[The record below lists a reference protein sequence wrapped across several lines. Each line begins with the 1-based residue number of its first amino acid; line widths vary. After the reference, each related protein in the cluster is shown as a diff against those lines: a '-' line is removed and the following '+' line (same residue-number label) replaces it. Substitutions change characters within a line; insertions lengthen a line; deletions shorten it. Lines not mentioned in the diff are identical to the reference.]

1 MSLKLFRI
9 YSIFIPLVRRIVN
22 TFELHDEFWGNNK
35 VRPNYFILNILVL
48 HTGQTIVRNSSKI
61 TRRTLTT
68 LLVNGKTISDSE
80 AKEILGDIV
89 CIKGNVPN
97 SLLVAGI
104 PQEVRDYCKKLIDV
118 VGKDGGLI
126 VDAGAVIDGAKPENV
141 KAMTD
146 FTKEYGVY
154 R

>member
-1 MSLKLFRI
+1 M
-9 YSIFIPLVRRIVN
+9 
-22 TFELHDEFWGNNK
+22 
-35 VRPNYFILNILVL
+35 RPNYFILNILVL

-80 AKEILGDIV
+80 AKEILGSIV

-97 SLLVAGI
+97 SLLVTGT

-126 VDAGAVIDGAKPENV
+126 VDAGAVIDEAKPRMS
-141 KAMTD
+141 K
-146 FTKEYGVY
+146 